1 MFSSFQLIITSLL
14 LHSNV
19 EGLIKKPT
27 KTTFTLAQK
36 PFEQHICTT
45 DLTEITT
52 RPVNNVMFRITAS
65 LLAISTLAVFSL
77 PSEVFAASG
86 ILVENGDICMTICI
100 CL

>member
-1 MFSSFQLIITSLL
+1 MFNSFQLIITILL

-19 EGLIKKPT
+19 EALIQKPT

-36 PFEQHICTT
+36 PFEQHICAT
-45 DLTEITT
+45 DLTEITA
-52 RPVNNVMFRITAS
+52 RPVNDVIFRTTS
-65 LLAISTLAVFSL
+65 YLLAISTLAVFSL

-86 ILVENGDICMTICI
+86 ILVENGDICMTTCI